1 MISGDYHIH
10 SRYSGL
16 CHGKNTLSELR
27 DAATRKGLREIGI
40 ADHGLKHLFFGTDA
54 KRLLKARREAD
65 ALNAEQGARVL
76 LGLEANLISEDGLID
91 CGDLSTLDFVAMG
104 YHKLVAAP
112 SAEQARRFTLPALF
126 RSESKKDA
134 FTRAYIKAIK
144 RYPLSFV
151 THPGRDI
158 CLNVLEIAKAMS
170 DYGVLFEL
178 NGKRVDVSDGELCDV
193 VAKTAVK
200 FIVNSDAHRAEKVG
214 EVSVPLETAER
225 VGLPLERIVN
235 LNKPA
240 ILRKPFEEETK
251 E

>member
-27 DAATRKGLREIGI
+27 DAATRKGLKEIGI

-65 ALNAEQGARVL
+65 ALNAEQ
-76 LGLEANLISEDGLID
+76 
-91 CGDLSTLDFVAMG
+91 
-104 YHKLVAAP
+104 
-112 SAEQARRFTLPALF
+112 ARRFTLPALF
-126 RSESKKDA
+126 RFESKKDA

-235 LNKPA
+235 LDKPA

>member
-1 MISGDYHIH
+1 M
-10 SRYSGL
+10 
-16 CHGKNTLSELR
+16 
-27 DAATRKGLREIGI
+27 
-40 ADHGLKHLFFGTDA
+40 
-54 KRLLKARREAD
+54 
-65 ALNAEQGARVL
+65 
-76 LGLEANLISEDGLID
+76 
-91 CGDLSTLDFVAMG
+91 
-104 YHKLVAAP
+104 
-112 SAEQARRFTLPALF
+112 
-126 RSESKKDA
+126 
-134 FTRAYIKAIK
+134 
-144 RYPLSFV
+144 SFV

-235 LNKPA
+235 LDKPA

>member
-27 DAATRKGLREIGI
+27 DAATRKGLKEIGI

-158 CLNVLEIAKAMS
+158 CLNVLE
-170 DYGVLFEL
+170 
-178 NGKRVDVSDGELCDV
+178 SDGELCDV
-193 VAKTAVK
+193 VAKTEVK

-214 EVSVPLETAER
+214 EVSVPMEMAGR

-235 LNKPA
+235 LDKPA